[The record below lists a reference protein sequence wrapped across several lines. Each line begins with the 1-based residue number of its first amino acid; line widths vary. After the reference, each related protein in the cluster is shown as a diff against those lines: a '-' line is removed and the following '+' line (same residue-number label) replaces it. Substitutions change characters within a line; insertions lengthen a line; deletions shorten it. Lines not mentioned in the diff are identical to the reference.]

1 MWLAEPR
8 KVGARFAGTS
18 TAGSAWSRA
27 RRGIAA
33 ALLTAPLLMAC
44 GDGGFRP
51 LYGSQSLGGSN
62 VSEKLAQVDIAPIPG
77 RVGQRIRN
85 ELIFE
90 TTGGGN
96 AQQAVYRLEVAI
108 RETVAQT
115 LIKPTGESGGGIYNL
130 DANFRLIRISDK
142 KVVLTGSSY
151 GRASYERFTS
161 IYSNVR
167 AREDAENRAAK
178 TVGNELQTRL
188 AAYLSN
194 PA

>member
-1 MWLAEPR
+1 MSLAEVR
-8 KVGARFAGTS
+8 RARAA
-18 TAGSAWSRA
+18 AGSAWGRA
-27 RRGIAA
+27 RRGLVA
-33 ALLTAPLLMAC
+33 ALVTAPLLVAC
-44 GDGGFRP
+44 GDGDFRP
-51 LYGSQSLGGSN
+51 MNGSASLGGSN

-96 AQQAVYRLEVAI
+96 PLPPAYRLEVAI
-108 RETVAQT
+108 RETLTQT
-115 LIKPTGESGGGIYNL
+115 LVKPDGESGGGLYNL
-130 DANFRLIRISDK
+130 DASFRLIRLSDR
-142 KVVLTGSSY
+142 KVVLTGASY
-151 GRASYERFTS
+151 GRASFERFTS

-178 TVGNELQTRL
+178 TVGDELQTRL

>member
-8 KVGARFAGTS
+8 KVARFAGTS
-18 TAGSAWSRA
+18 TAGSAWRRA

-51 LYGSQSLGGSN
+51 LYGSQSLGGSG
-62 VSEKLAQVDIAPIPG
+62 VAEKLAQVDIAPIPG

-96 AQQAVYRLEVAI
+96 PQQPVYRLEVAI

-130 DANFRLIRISDK
+130 DANFRLIRMSDK

>member
-1 MWLAEPR
+1 MSLPEPR
-8 KVGARFAGTS
+8 RNGAGMAGRS
-18 TAGSAWSRA
+18 AAGSVWSRA
-27 RRGIAA
+27 RRSVAL
-33 ALLTAPLLMAC
+33 ALLTAPLLAAC

-51 LYGSQSLGGSN
+51 MYGSQSLGGSN

-96 AQQAVYRLEVAI
+96 PLPPAFRLEVAV
-108 RETVAQT
+108 RETLAQT
-115 LIKPTGESGGGIYNL
+115 LVKPTGESGGGVYNL
-130 DANFRLIRISDK
+130 DANFRLIRLSDK
-142 KVVLTGSSY
+142 KVVLTGTSY
-151 GRASYERFTS
+151 GRASFERFTS

-167 AREDAENRAAK
+167 AREEAENRAAK

-188 AAYLSN
+188 TAYLSN